1 MSRIALLL
9 LALCLTLGTTI
20 GCKEEGATTTPTTT
34 DTDSPEGDMDADGDA
49 NKTDA
54 DEDDPM
60 VK

>member
-9 LALCLTLGTTI
+9 LALVLTMGTTV
-20 GCKEEGATTTPTTT
+20 GCKDEAATTTPTTT
-34 DTDSPEGDMDADGDA
+34 DTDAGEGDTDKDGDA

-54 DEDDPM
+54 DETDPA

>member
-9 LALCLTLGTTI
+9 LALVLTMGTTV

-34 DTDSPEGDMDADGDA
+34 DTDAPAGDMDADGDA
-49 NKTDA
+49 NVTDA
-54 DEDDPM
+54 DEDDAT